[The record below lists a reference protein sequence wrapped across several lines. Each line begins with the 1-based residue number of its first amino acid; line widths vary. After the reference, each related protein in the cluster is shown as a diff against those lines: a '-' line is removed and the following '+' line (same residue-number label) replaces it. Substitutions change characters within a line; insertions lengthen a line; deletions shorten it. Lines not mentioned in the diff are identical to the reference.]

1 MVATIIR
8 QVRTIAT
15 PAVCCHRFKLVRV
28 TFTLFPVSSF
38 SIVYPTDIRLDYP
51 CRSKQLFGHR
61 RAGHFRALFC
71 VPLVI
76 GRFLSRILDF
86 RPMAKQESE
95 LIPITRSTSA
105 VRSQCSSNKNAHL
118 ILSQHAAPVKEKSG
132 SRVSSS
138 GVSAG
143 VR

>member
-1 MVATIIR
+1 
-8 QVRTIAT
+8 
-15 PAVCCHRFKLVRV
+15 
-28 TFTLFPVSSF
+28 
-38 SIVYPTDIRLDYP
+38 
-51 CRSKQLFGHR
+51 
-61 RAGHFRALFC
+61 
-71 VPLVI
+71 
-76 GRFLSRILDF
+76 
-86 RPMAKQESE
+86 MAKQESE